1 MELERE
7 IERITKT
14 AEENAKK
21 IDILTKKLESNT
33 KSIESN
39 IKNIN
44 GNKSNIKS
52 NATAIDIL
60 HTSEA
65 NGKRTFIALIIVLI
79 LWFATIGA
87 FIWYINTTG
96 YMETTEVA
104 DSNDGGNA
112 CVGNNCNNGE
122 INYGKSNQ
130 KNKKK
135 SKN

>member
-7 IERITKT
+7 IEKITKT

-21 IDILTKKLESNT
+21 IDILTKK
-33 KSIESN
+33 IENN
-39 IKNIN
+39 IKSIN
-44 GNKSNIKS
+44 GNKGKIKS

-87 FIWYINTTG
+87 FLYYINTTG
-96 YMETTEVA
+96 YVETTEVA

-112 CVGNNCNNGE
+112 CVGDNCNNGE
-122 INYGKSNQ
+122 INYGKGNQ
-130 KNKKK
+130 KDKKK
-135 SKN
+135 SKNRICKEM